1 MAKKSGLG
9 RGLEALI
16 PGGESEATGNVVSI
30 PVDKISPNPRQ
41 PRTFFDE
48 EEIQELAASI
58 EAHGIIQPLIVS
70 EAVRAGEYLL
80 IAGQRRW
87 MAARLAGL
95 NTVPAIIRPA
105 SDQERLEIALIEN
118 VQRADLNP
126 LEAAEAYRQL
136 VEDFD
141 LSHEEIAARV
151 GKNRVTITNTLRLLK
166 LPEDIKKCLREN
178 EISEGHARVLLSLTT
193 PQAQSAALKTILNQN
208 LNVRQTEE
216 LVRKLSGE
224 RSKIK
229 FKSAPSPE
237 ISDLEK
243 RLRARLGTK
252 VNLNKRGKGG
262 TITIHFYSDEELNS
276 LLSFILPE

>member
-224 RSKIK
+224 RPKIK